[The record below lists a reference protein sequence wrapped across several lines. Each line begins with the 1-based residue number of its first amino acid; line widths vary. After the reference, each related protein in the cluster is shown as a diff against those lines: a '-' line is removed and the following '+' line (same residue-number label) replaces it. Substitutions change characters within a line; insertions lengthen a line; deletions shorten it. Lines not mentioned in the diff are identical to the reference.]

1 MVNSVKAVQLQ
12 HYGGSDALSLVDVD
26 IPTPGDGEVLV
37 RIESAGVNFI
47 DIYMR
52 EGHYQQSSTYGSALP
67 FTLGMEAIGTV
78 VDANGD
84 SRLQVGDR
92 VAYCLSR
99 GSYAEYAV
107 VPAWK
112 LVVVPPDIDSNTGVA
127 LMLQGCTAHYLTH
140 SLFPLSA
147 GDWCLVHAGAGGVG
161 QLLIQLAKKR
171 GAQVITTVGTS
182 EKSEIVKHLGAD
194 HAVLYRE
201 VDFFEAVQSVT
212 EGQGVDVV
220 YDAVGKQTIA
230 SSIRCLKRRG
240 TCVNYGGS
248 SGLVETVS
256 PLALAEAGSVFFTR
270 PHLAHYMADQ
280 VEIQSRCVDLFEAV
294 GSGALSVTVDREF
307 KLSAFAKAH
316 ARLES
321 RGTLGKL
328 LLRIG

>member
-1 MVNSVKAVQLQ
+1 
-12 HYGGSDALSLVDVD
+12 
-26 IPTPGDGEVLV
+26 
-37 RIESAGVNFI
+37 
-47 DIYMR
+47 
-52 EGHYQQSSTYGSALP
+52 
-67 FTLGMEAIGTV
+67 
-78 VDANGD
+78 
-84 SRLQVGDR
+84 
-92 VAYCLSR
+92 
-99 GSYAEYAV
+99 V
-107 VPAWK
+107 VPAWQ

-140 SLFPLSA
+140 SLFSLST

-161 QLLIQLAKKR
+161 QLLVQLAGKR
-171 GAQVITTVGTS
+171 GAQVITTVGTP
-182 EKSEIVKHLGAD
+182 EKAEIVKRLGAD

-212 EGQGVDVV
+212 KGQGVDVV

-256 PLALAEAGSVFFTR
+256 PLALADAGSVFFTR

-280 VEIQSRCVDLFEAV
+280 VEIQGRCTDLFGAV
-294 GSGALSVTVDREF
+294 GNGTLSVTIDQVFE
-307 KLSAFAKAH
+307 LSAFAEAH

-328 LLRIG
+328 LLRV

>member
-1 MVNSVKAVQLQ
+1 MGVRAVQLH
-12 HYGGSDALSLVDVD
+12 HYGGSDALSIADVD
-26 IPTPGDGEVLV
+26 IPIPGDGEVLV

-52 EGHYQQSSTYGSALP
+52 EGHYQKSSTYGSALP
-67 FTLGMEAIGTV
+67 FTLGMEAVGTV
-78 VDANGD
+78 ADANGE
-84 SRLQVGDR
+84 SRLNVGDR

-99 GSYAEYAV
+99 GSYAEYAA

-112 LVVVPPDIDSNTGVA
+112 LVVVPPDVDSNTGVA

-140 SLFPLSA
+140 SLYPLSA
-147 GDWCLVHAGAGGVG
+147 GEWCLIHAGAGGVG
-161 QLLIQLAKKR
+161 QLLIQLARKR
-171 GAQVITTVGTS
+171 GAHVITTVGTP
-182 EKSEIVKHLGAD
+182 EKSEIAKRLGAD

-201 VDFFEAVQSVT
+201 EDFIEAVQSMT
-212 EGQGVDVV
+212 GGQGVDVV

-270 PHLAHYMADQ
+270 PHLAHYMADW

-294 GSGALSVTVDREF
+294 ASGVLSVSTDQEF
-307 KLSAFAKAH
+307 ELSEFAKAH

-321 RGTLGKL
+321 RGTKGKL
-328 LLRIG
+328 LLRT

>member
-1 MVNSVKAVQLQ
+1 MKAVQLQ
-12 HYGGSDALSLVDVD
+12 HYGGLDALSLVNVD
-26 IPTPGDGEVLV
+26 IPTPADGEVLV

-52 EGHYQQSSTYGSALP
+52 EGHYQQSPTYGSDLP
-67 FTLGMEAIGTV
+67 FTLGMEALGTV

-84 SRLQVGDR
+84 SRLKVGDR

-161 QLLIQLAKKR
+161 QLLIQLARKR
-171 GAQVITTVGTS
+171 GAQVITTVGTP
-182 EKSEIVKHLGAD
+182 EKSEIVKALGAD

-212 EGQGVDVV
+212 EGRGVDVV

-280 VEIQSRCVDLFEAV
+280 VEVQSRCADLFEVVA
-294 GSGALSVTVDREF
+294 SGELSVRIDREF
-307 KLSAFAKAH
+307 ELCEFSKAH

-328 LLRIG
+328 LLTT

>member
-26 IPTPGDGEVLV
+26 IPTPGEGEVLV

-52 EGHYQQSSTYGSALP
+52 EGHYQQSSTYGSVLP
-67 FTLGMEAIGTV
+67 FTLGMEALGTV
-78 VDANGD
+78 ADANGD

-112 LVVVPPDIDSNTGVA
+112 LVVVPPDIDSNTAVT

-140 SLFPLSA
+140 SLFPLST

-161 QLLIQLAKKR
+161 QLLIQLARKR
-171 GAQVITTVGTS
+171 GAQVITTVGTP
-182 EKSEIVKHLGAD
+182 EKSEIVERLGAD

-201 VDFFEAVQSVT
+201 TDFFEAVQSVT

-220 YDAVGKQTIA
+220 YDAVGQQTIA

-294 GSGALSVTVDREF
+294 SSGALSVTVDREF
-307 KLSAFAKAH
+307 ELSAFAKAH

-328 LLRIG
+328 LLRTG

>member
-1 MVNSVKAVQLQ
+1 MVIGVRAVQLL
-12 HYGGSDALSLVDVD
+12 HYGGSDALSIADVD
-26 IPTPGDGEVLV
+26 IPIPGDGEVLV

-52 EGHYQQSSTYGSALP
+52 EGHYQKSSTYGSALP
-67 FTLGMEAIGTV
+67 FTLGMEAVGTV
-78 VDANGD
+78 ADANGD
-84 SRLQVGDR
+84 SRLNVGDR

-99 GSYAEYAV
+99 GSYAEYAA

-140 SLFPLSA
+140 SLYPLSA
-147 GDWCLVHAGAGGVG
+147 GEWCLIHAGAGGVG
-161 QLLIQLAKKR
+161 QLLIQLARKR
-171 GAQVITTVGTS
+171 GAHVITTVGTP
-182 EKSEIVKHLGAD
+182 EKFEIAKRLGAD

-201 VDFFEAVQSVT
+201 EDFFEAVQSVT
-212 EGQGVDVV
+212 GGQGVDVV

-270 PHLAHYMADQ
+270 PHLAHYMADC
-280 VEIQSRCVDLFEAV
+280 VEIQRRCVDLFEAV
-294 GSGALSVTVDREF
+294 ASGALSVSTDREF
-307 KLSAFAKAH
+307 ELSEFAKAH

-321 RGTLGKL
+321 RGTKGKL
-328 LLRIG
+328 LLRT

>member
-1 MVNSVKAVQLQ
+1 MKAVQLQ

-26 IPTPGDGEVLV
+26 IPTLGDGEVLV

-52 EGHYQQSSTYGSALP
+52 EGHYQQSSTYGSAL
-67 FTLGMEAIGTV
+67 EAVGTV
-78 VDANGD
+78 ADANGD
-84 SRLQVGDR
+84 TRLQAGDR

-107 VPAWK
+107 VPAWQ

-140 SLFPLSA
+140 SLFSLST

-161 QLLIQLAKKR
+161 QLLVQLAGKR
-171 GAQVITTVGTS
+171 GAQVITTVGTP
-182 EKSEIVKHLGAD
+182 EKAEIVKRLGAD

-256 PLALAEAGSVFFTR
+256 PLALADAGSVFFTR

-280 VEIQSRCVDLFEAV
+280 VEIQGRCTDLFGAV
-294 GSGALSVTVDREF
+294 GNGTLSVTIDQVFE
-307 KLSAFAKAH
+307 LSAFAEAH

-328 LLRIG
+328 LLRV